1 MARKIEKSAPRKK
14 KNADNDI
21 EILHPERT
29 AMLNGRNIVVREYG
43 FVEGMRLRP
52 LMQPFLDDL
61 FEAMK
66 AGQLAN
72 YQQALAIIAAHIDAV
87 TELAAVAADVEVEW
101 VRALS
106 DSDGQALLMWWWGAN
121 CSFFMQRNL
130 SRRQVELQENA
141 LQEIGSQELTLAQS
155 DGVKSTPRSSP
166 TITAPSA
173 SADIPSDK

>member
-1 MARKIEKSAPRKK
+1 MARKIDKPVRRK

-21 EILHPERT
+21 DILHPERT

-66 AGQLAN
+66 AGQPAN
-72 YQQALAIIAAHIDAV
+72 YQQALAIIAANIDAV

-141 LQEIGSQELTLAQS
+141 LQEMTLAQS
-155 DGVKSTPRSSP
+155 DGAKSTPPSSP
-166 TITAPSA
+166 TTTAPGA
-173 SADIPSDK
+173 SATTPSDK

>member
-1 MARKIEKSAPRKK
+1 MARKIDNTVSRRKK
-14 KNADNDI
+14 STDQEID
-21 EILHPERT
+21 ILHPERT
-29 AMLNGRNIVVREYG
+29 ATLNGRHIVVREYG
-43 FVEGMRLRP
+43 FIEGMRLRP

-66 AGQLAN
+66 SGQPAN
-72 YQQALAIIAAHIDAV
+72 YQQALDIIAANIDAV

-130 SRRQVELQENA
+130 SRRQVELQETA
-141 LQEIGSQELTLAQS
+141 LQEMTLAQS

-166 TITAPSA
+166 TTTASSA
-173 SADIPSDK
+173 SVDTPSDK